1 MMPPDPPIR
10 ASDQDRER
18 TAHQLREH
26 HAVGRL
32 DAEEFNERLDK
43 VFEAKTIADL
53 EELTA
58 DLPAVDLYPLPTASL
73 PRIRRVSRDLPAA
86 SVLKHVGTD
95 RGHRRFSAGW
105 PAAWGSWLAVT
116 LVCAVL
122 LLVSGNPWPLLLAG
136 AVGAILGGR
145 WIAGSLRS
153 GHGGASGQI
162 GGQHHEEIGG
172 PDDEA

>member
-1 MMPPDPPIR
+1 MPPDPPIR

-53 EELTA
+53 DDLTA

-73 PRIRRVSRDLPAA
+73 PRSRRVSSDLPAA
-86 SVLKHVGTD
+86 SVLRHIGVRAGE
-95 RGHRRFSAGW
+95 GRFSAGW
-105 PAAWGSWLAVT
+105 PAAWGSWLTVT
-116 LVCAVL
+116 LICALL
-122 LLVSGNPWPLLLAG
+122 LLVTGNPWPLLVAGAAG
-136 AVGAILGGR
+136 AVLGGR

-153 GHGGASGQI
+153 GHGDGRGQI
-162 GGQHHEEIGG
+162 GQHHEEIGG
-172 PDDEA
+172 PDDAA

>member
-1 MMPPDPPIR
+1 MPPDPPIR

-53 EELTA
+53 DALTA

-73 PRIRRVSRDLPAA
+73 PRTRRVSSDLPAA
-86 SVLKHVGTD
+86 SVLRHVGAHG
-95 RGHRRFSAGW
+95 GHRRFSAGW
-105 PAAWGSWLAVT
+105 PAAWGSWLVVM

-122 LLVSGNPWPLLLAG
+122 LLASGNAWPLLWAG
-136 AVGAILGGR
+136 AAGVIMGGR

-153 GHGGASGQI
+153 GHDGGRDQI
-162 GGQHHEEIGG
+162 GQQHHEEIGG
-172 PDDEA
+172 PDDAA